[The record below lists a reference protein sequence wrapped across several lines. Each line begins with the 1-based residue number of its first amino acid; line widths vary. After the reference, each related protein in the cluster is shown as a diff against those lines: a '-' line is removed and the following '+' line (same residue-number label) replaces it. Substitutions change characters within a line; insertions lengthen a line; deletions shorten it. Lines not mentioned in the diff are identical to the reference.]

1 MLVSECRTNGE
12 EPDMTTTTSR
22 TAYYYI
28 VRPNPEPNGDA
39 EFYDMSD
46 ALAFAEHVGGQAFVV
61 FTDLTEQ
68 VIA

>member
-1 MLVSECRTNGE
+1 MQTETAK
-12 EPDMTTTTSR
+12 

-28 VRPNPEPNGDA
+28 VRPNPEPHGDA

-46 ALAFAEHVGGQAFVV
+46 ALEFAHHVGGQAFVI
-61 FTDLTEQ
+61 FTDLSEQ